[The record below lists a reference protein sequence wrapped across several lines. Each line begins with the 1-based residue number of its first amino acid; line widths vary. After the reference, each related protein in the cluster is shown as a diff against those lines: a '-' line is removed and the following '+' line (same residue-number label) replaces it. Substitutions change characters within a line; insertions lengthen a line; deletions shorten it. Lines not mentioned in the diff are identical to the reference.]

1 MRPRHHV
8 RIGQGRAKLGQH
20 DYFLLL
26 GVCIRP
32 RESNPR
38 VSLGVAAGAGN
49 PAIPGYPRNLVV
61 LRFPA
66 SLLVASLLLA
76 AAPALARAKPPTP
89 ELIERAEQ
97 GGQIGPS
104 KADLYRTYALAAPE
118 RLPAAFRSA
127 APWDGTLTLLEVRRH
142 LPRLREA
149 ARDEIQA
156 LLAPPASGP
165 SCSSSSSTQAN
176 ALSTT
181 HFHITYDGVDAGLT
195 AAGYAA
201 SLEDSWQKEVDS
213 FGWAAPPVLA
223 ANPAPGNRYHV
234 RIDDLGSGLYGFVS
248 PQGTYAGFVGN
259 NPATAWDDAD
269 AYASC
274 MVLNRDYSGFP
285 STPQASLDSTTA
297 HEFNHSI
304 QFGYGALAGA
314 NVPDDVFVEGGA
326 TWMEDEVHDAAD
338 DNRFYL
344 WPVFRDSMGDY
355 DNSPY
360 PYWITFRGM
369 TERYGAGSAGGAEQV
384 MQDFWE
390 LTSQNAKSNQ
400 EAMAAALGLR
410 GTTLADS
417 FHAYAVAAKF
427 NRPCAGGYAYPYCF
441 EEGAGY
447 VSIAGATSVHAT
459 VASVGASATSSVEDN
474 HALAWVAL
482 PSSTGPYDVTLS
494 NTSAGGQLR
503 GTVACD
509 TGSGLQLSA
518 LPSVAASGQS
528 SSLVG
533 FNPVGCAARVLV
545 VTNQSQ
551 TAANPTS
558 STSRSFAVSTAGA
571 PPTMHLLSVSK
582 TGSGNGTV
590 TSNPAGI
597 TCGADC
603 SQSYTAGTVVT
614 LAATPAAGSS
624 FSGWSGACSG
634 MSSCSVTMSE
644 SRSVTAA
651 FDLVPDNTP
660 PDTTITGGPS
670 GETTDS
676 TPTFIFT
683 SSEPG
688 STFSCQIDS
697 EPAVSCGSP
706 YTTDALAEGQH
717 TFSVTATDAADN
729 TDPSPAT
736 RDFTVAGAPP
746 PDQDPPETTISDGVS
761 GDTTDTTPTFAF
773 GSDEANST
781 FVCQVDQALP
791 GPCTSPYTTQPLGSG
806 THAFSVY
813 ARDAAGNED
822 PTPATRQFTVLDTVP
837 PAIAIFRLSP
847 SVFRAA
853 RSGPALSALVGTHI
867 SVALSEAATVT
878 FRVTRLMAGRR
889 VGGRCVRPTT
899 RNRSQPRCVRS
910 VLQRGRIVRELA
922 PGTTRLRYRGRL
934 AGRTLPAGRYR
945 LLARARDAAGNLS
958 SRRRA
963 PFLIV
968 R

>member
-1 MRPRHHV
+1 V
-8 RIGQGRAKLGQH
+8 R
-20 DYFLLL
+20 FL
-26 GVCIRP
+26 
-32 RESNPR
+32 
-38 VSLGVAAGAGN
+38 
-49 PAIPGYPRNLVV
+49 
-61 LRFPA
+61 A
-66 SLLVASLLLA
+66 SLLLASLVLA
-76 AAPALARAKPPTP
+76 AAPALARAEPPTP
-89 ELIERAEQ
+89 ELIDRAEK
-97 GGQIGPS
+97 GGQLDRS
-104 KADLYRTYALAAPE
+104 RADLYRTYALAAPE
-118 RLPAAFRSA
+118 RLPAAFRST
-127 APWDGTLTLLEVRRH
+127 APWDGTLTLLKVRRD

-149 ARDEIQA
+149 ARDEIQG
-156 LLAPPASGP
+156 LLAPPPSGP
-165 SCSSSSSTQAN
+165 SCSSSSGNQAN
-176 ALSTT
+176 VLATT

-195 AAGYAA
+195 VAGYAA

-213 FGWAAPPVLA
+213 FGWAAPPIFA

-234 RIDDLGSGLYGFVS
+234 RIDDLGPGLYGFVS
-248 PQGTYAGFVGN
+248 PQGTYAGLVGN

-285 STPQASLDSTTA
+285 SPPQASLDSTTA

-304 QFGYGALAGA
+304 QFGYGALAGG

-400 EAMAAALGLR
+400 EAMAAALGVR
-410 GTTLADS
+410 GTTLADA

-427 NRPCAGGYAYPYCF
+427 DRPCAGGYAYPYCF

-447 VSIAGATSVHAT
+447 VSIAGPTAVHAT
-459 VASVGASATSSVEDN
+459 VAGIGGSTTTSVEDN

-482 PSSTGPYDVTLS
+482 PSSTGPYDVILS

-509 TGSGLQLSA
+509 TGSGLQLSP
-518 LPSVAASGQS
+518 LPAVAASGQS
-528 SSLVG
+528 STLVG
-533 FNPVGCAARVLV
+533 YNPTGCTARVLV

-551 TAANPTS
+551 TAANPNS
-558 STSRSFAVSTAGA
+558 SASRSFSVSTAGA
-571 PPTMHLLSVSK
+571 PPTTHPLSVAK

-590 TSNPAGI
+590 TSNPEGI
-597 TCGADC
+597 DCGGDC
-603 SQSYTAGTVVT
+603 SQSYAEGTVVT
-614 LAATPAAGSS
+614 LSATAAAGSS

-634 MSSCSVTMSE
+634 TSSCSVTMSE

-660 PDTTITGGPS
+660 PNTTVTGGPDAD
-670 GETTDS
+670 TTDS
-676 TPTFIFT
+676 TPTFTFA

-688 STFSCQIDS
+688 STFSCRVDS
-697 EPAVSCGSP
+697 EPAVPCASP
-706 YTTDALAEGQH
+706 YTTDELADGPH

-736 RDFTVAGAPP
+736 RDFTVVGAPP
-746 PDQDPPETTISDGVS
+746 PDQDPPETTITEGLN
-761 GDTTDTTPTFAF
+761 GETTDNTPTFAF

-781 FVCQVDQALP
+781 FVCQIDQALP
-791 GPCTSPYTTQPLGSG
+791 EPCTSPYTTQLLGSG
-806 THAFSVY
+806 AHAFSVY

-822 PTPATRQFTVLDTVP
+822 PTPATLEFTVVLSSPTQPPVATQPPLISGLDTLA
-837 PAIAIFRLSP
+837 PAIGIFRLSP

-853 RSGPALSALVGTHI
+853 RSGPALSALVGTRI

-878 FRVTRLMAGRR
+878 FRVTRLLAGRR
-889 VGGRCVRPTT
+889 VGGRCVRPNA
-899 RNRSQPRCVRS
+899 RNRSRPRCARS
-910 VLQRGRIVRELA
+910 VRQPGRIVRELA
-922 PGTTRLRYRGRL
+922 PGTSRLRYRGRL
-934 AGRTLPAGRYR
+934 AGRTLPPGRYR
-945 LLARARDAAGNLS
+945 LLMRARDAAGNLS
-958 SRRRA
+958 SQRSA
-963 PFLIV
+963 TFVIV

>member
-1 MRPRHHV
+1 M
-8 RIGQGRAKLGQH
+8 
-20 DYFLLL
+20 
-26 GVCIRP
+26 
-32 RESNPR
+32 
-38 VSLGVAAGAGN
+38 
-49 PAIPGYPRNLVV
+49 
-61 LRFPA
+61 
-66 SLLVASLLLA
+66 
-76 AAPALARAKPPTP
+76 
-89 ELIERAEQ
+89 
-97 GGQIGPS
+97 
-104 KADLYRTYALAAPE
+104 
-118 RLPAAFRSA
+118 
-127 APWDGTLTLLEVRRH
+127 
-142 LPRLREA
+142 
-149 ARDEIQA
+149 
-156 LLAPPASGP
+156 
-165 SCSSSSSTQAN
+165 
-176 ALSTT
+176 
-181 HFHITYDGVDAGLT
+181 
-195 AAGYAA
+195 
-201 SLEDSWQKEVDS
+201 
-213 FGWAAPPVLA
+213 
-223 ANPAPGNRYHV
+223 
-234 RIDDLGSGLYGFVS
+234 
-248 PQGTYAGFVGN
+248 GN

-314 NVPDDVFVEGGA
+314 NTPDQVFVEGGA

-400 EAMAAALGLR
+400 EAIAAALSVR
-410 GTTLADS
+410 GTTLADA

-447 VSIAGATSVHAT
+447 VSIAGATPVHAT
-459 VASVGASATSSVEDN
+459 VASVGASATTSVEDN

-482 PSSTGPYDVTLS
+482 PSSAAPYDVTLS

-518 LPSVAASGQS
+518 LPSVAAGGQS

-533 FNPVGCAARVLV
+533 FNPAGCAARVLV

-558 STSRSFAVSTAGA
+558 SASRSFTVSTAGA
-571 PPTMHLLSVSK
+571 APTTHLLSVAK

-590 TSNPAGI
+590 TSNPGGI
-597 TCGADC
+597 NCGADC
-603 SQSYTAGTVVT
+603 SQSYTAGTEVA

-624 FSGWSGACSG
+624 FTGWSGACSG
-634 MSSCSVTMSE
+634 TSSCSVTMSD
-644 SRSVTAA
+644 SRSVSAG
-651 FDLVPDNTP
+651 FDLIPDNTP
-660 PDTTITGGPS
+660 PNTTITGGPS

-676 TPTFIFT
+676 TPTFAFA
-683 SSEPG
+683 SSEPS
-688 STFSCQIDS
+688 STFNCQVDS
-697 EPAVSCGSP
+697 EPAVACASP
-706 YTTDALAEGQH
+706 YTTGALAEGPH

-736 RDFTVAGAPP
+736 RDFTVVGAPP
-746 PDQDPPETTISDGVS
+746 LDQDPPETTISDGVS

-781 FVCQVDQALP
+781 FVCQIDQALP
-791 GPCTSPYTTQPLGSG
+791 GPCTSPYTTQPLGAG
-806 THAFSVY
+806 AHAFFVY
-813 ARDAAGNED
+813 ARDAAGNDD
-822 PTPATRQFTVLDTVP
+822 PTPATRQFTVVLSAPLDTVA
-837 PAIAIFRLSP
+837 PAIATFRLSP

-878 FRVTRLMAGRR
+878 FRVTRLVAGRW
-889 VGGRCVRPTT
+889 VR
-899 RNRSQPRCVRS
+899 
-910 VLQRGRIVRELA
+910 QRGRIVRELP

-934 AGRTLPAGRYR
+934 AGRTLPPGRYR
-945 LLARARDAAGNLS
+945 LLVRARDAAGNLS

-963 PFLIV
+963 QFLIV

>member
-1 MRPRHHV
+1 V
-8 RIGQGRAKLGQH
+8 
-20 DYFLLL
+20 
-26 GVCIRP
+26 
-32 RESNPR
+32 
-38 VSLGVAAGAGN
+38 VA
-49 PAIPGYPRNLVV
+49 
-61 LRFPA
+61 RFSA
-66 SLLVASLLLA
+66 SLLAASLLLV

-97 GGQIGPS
+97 GGQLGPS
-104 KADLYRTYALAAPE
+104 RADLYRTYALAAPE

-127 APWDGTLTLLEVRRH
+127 APWDGTLTLLEVRRD

-156 LLAPPASGP
+156 LLARPPASGP
-165 SCSSSSSTQAN
+165 SCSSSSGTQAN
-176 ALSTT
+176 TLSTT

-201 SLEDSWQKEVDS
+201 SLEESWQKEVDS
-213 FGWAAPPVLA
+213 FGWAAPPVFA
-223 ANPAPGNRYHV
+223 ANPAPGNRYPV
-234 RIDDLGSGLYGFVS
+234 RIDDLGPGLYGFVS
-248 PQGTYAGFVGN
+248 PQGTNAGFVGN
-259 NPATAWDDAD
+259 NPATAWDDSD

-274 MVLNRDYSGFP
+274 MVLNRNYSGFP
-285 STPQASLDSTTA
+285 STPQGSLDSTTA

-400 EAMAAALGLR
+400 EAMAAALGVR
-410 GTTLADS
+410 GTTLADA

-447 VSIAGATSVHAT
+447 VSIAGATIVDAT
-459 VASVGASATSSVEDN
+459 VSSVGASATTSVEDN

-482 PSSTGPYDVTLS
+482 PSSAAPYDVTLS

-533 FNPVGCAARVLV
+533 FNPAGCAARVLV

-558 STSRSFAVSTAGA
+558 STSRSFTVSTAGA

-597 TCGADC
+597 SCGADC

-624 FSGWSGACSG
+624 FTGWSGACSG
-634 MSSCSVTMSE
+634 TSSCSVTMSE

-660 PDTTITGGPS
+660 PDTTITGGPI

-676 TPTFIFT
+676 TPTFTFA
-683 SSEPG
+683 SSEPS
-688 STFSCQIDS
+688 STFSCQVDS
-697 EPAVSCGSP
+697 EPAVACGSP
-706 YTTDALAEGQH
+706 YTTGALAEGLH

-736 RDFTVAGAPP
+736 RSFTVVGAPP
-746 PDQDPPETTISDGVS
+746 PDLDPPETTISDGVS

-781 FVCQVDQALP
+781 FVCRIDQALA

-813 ARDAAGNED
+813 ARDAAGNDD
-822 PTPATRQFTVLDTVP
+822 PTPATRQFTVVLSAPAQPAVPTEPPVTPVLDTIA
-837 PAIAIFRLSP
+837 PAIATFRLSP

-878 FRVTRLMAGRR
+878 FRVTRRVAGRW
-889 VGGRCVRPTT
+889 VRK
-899 RNRSQPRCVRS
+899 
-910 VLQRGRIVRELA
+910 RGRIVRKLG

-934 AGRTLPAGRYR
+934 AGRTLPPGRYR
-945 LLARARDAAGNLS
+945 LLVRARDAAGNLS
-958 SRRRA
+958 SQRRA

>member
-1 MRPRHHV
+1 LDSKATASRV
-8 RIGQGRAKLGQH
+8 EERIGVPTRT
-20 DYFLLL
+20 D
-26 GVCIRP
+26 
-32 RESNPR
+32 
-38 VSLGVAAGAGN
+38 N
-49 PAIPGYPRNLVV
+49 PARVRAIPRSRGYPRNLVFV
-61 LRFPA
+61 RFLA
-66 SLLVASLLLA
+66 SCLFASLLLA

-97 GGQIGPS
+97 HGQLGRS
-104 KADLYRTYALAAPE
+104 KADLYRAYALAAPG

-127 APWDGTLTLLEVRRH
+127 APWDGTLTLLEVRRD

-149 ARDEIQA
+149 EREKIQT
-156 LLAPPASGP
+156 LLAPQPQGP
-165 SCSSSSSTQAN
+165 SCSSESSSQT
-176 ALSTT
+176 STHTTT

-195 AAGYAA
+195 VAGYAA
-201 SLEDSWQKEVDS
+201 SLEASWQKEVDS
-213 FGWAAPPVLA
+213 FGWAAPPTFS

-234 RIDDLGSGLYGFVS
+234 RIDDLGPGLYGFVS
-248 PQGTYAGFVGN
+248 PQGTHAGFVGN
-259 NPATAWDDAD
+259 NPATAWDDVD

-285 STPQASLDSTTA
+285 SPPQASLDSTTA

-304 QFGYGALAGA
+304 QFGYGGLSGP
-314 NVPDDVFVEGGA
+314 NLPDDVFVEGGA
-326 TWMEDEVHDAAD
+326 TWMEDEVHDAAN

-344 WPVFRDSMGDY
+344 WPAFRDSMGDY

-390 LTSQNAKSNQ
+390 LTSQNAESNQ
-400 EAMAAALGLR
+400 AAMASALGVR
-410 GTTLADS
+410 GTTLPDA

-427 NRPCAGGYAYPYCF
+427 NRPCAGGYVYPYCF

-447 VSIAGATSVHAT
+447 VSVAGATAVHAT
-459 VASVGASATSSVEDN
+459 VASVGGSATSSVEDN

-482 PSSTGPYDVTLS
+482 PSSAAPYDVTLS

-518 LPSVAASGQS
+518 LPSVASSGQS
-528 SSLVG
+528 RSLVG
-533 FNPVGCAARVLV
+533 FNPAGCAARVLV

-551 TAANPTS
+551 TADNPTS
-558 STSRSFAVSTAGA
+558 SASRSFTVSTAGA
-571 PPTMHLLSVSK
+571 PPTTHLLSVAK

-597 TCGADC
+597 NCGSDC
-603 SQSYTAGTVVT
+603 SHSYTAGTVVT

-634 MSSCSVTMSE
+634 TSSCSVTMSE

-660 PDTTITGGPS
+660 PNTSITGDPI

-676 TPTFIFT
+676 TPTFTFG

-688 STFSCQIDS
+688 SSFSCQVDS
-697 EPAVSCGSP
+697 GPTVACVSP
-706 YTTDALAEGQH
+706 YTTGELAEGPH
-717 TFSVTATDAADN
+717 TFSVTATDAAGN
-729 TDPSPAT
+729 TDQSPAT
-736 RDFTVAGAPP
+736 HAFSVAGAPA
-746 PDQDPPETTISDGVS
+746 PDQDPPETTISDGVT

-781 FVCQVDQALP
+781 FVCQIDQALP
-791 GPCTSPYTTQPLGSG
+791 EACTSPYTTQPLGTG

-822 PTPATRQFTVLDTVP
+822 PTPATRQFTVDTLP
-837 PAIAIFRLSP
+837 PAIASFRLSP

-853 RSGPALSALVGTHI
+853 RSGPALSALVGTRI

-878 FRVTRLMAGRR
+878 FRVTRLVAGRR
-889 VGGRCVRPTT
+889 VGGRCVRATA
-899 RNRSQPRCVRS
+899 RNRSQPRCTRS

-934 AGRTLPAGRYR
+934 AGRTLPPGRYR
-945 LLARARDAAGNLS
+945 LLVRARDAAGNLS
-958 SRRRA
+958 SQRRA

-968 R
+968 P

>member
-1 MRPRHHV
+1 VVV
-8 RIGQGRAKLGQH
+8 R
-20 DYFLLL
+20 FLASFL
-26 GVCIRP
+26 C
-32 RESNPR
+32 
-38 VSLGVAAGAGN
+38 
-49 PAIPGYPRNLVV
+49 
-61 LRFPA
+61 A
-66 SLLVASLLLA
+66 SLFIA
-76 AAPALARAKPPTP
+76 AAPALARAKPATP
-89 ELIERAEQ
+89 ELIERAER
-97 GGQIGPS
+97 GGQLDPS
-104 KADLYRTYALAAPE
+104 RADLYRAYALAAPE

-127 APWDGTLTLLEVRRH
+127 APWDGTLTLLEVRRD

-156 LLAPPASGP
+156 LLAPPPSGP
-165 SCSSSSSTQAN
+165 SCSSSSGTQAN

-181 HFHITYDGVDAGLT
+181 RFHITYDGVDAGLT

-201 SLEDSWQKEVDS
+201 SLEGSWQKEVDS
-213 FGWAAPPVLA
+213 FGWAAPPIFA
-223 ANPAPGNRYHV
+223 ANPAPGNRYPV
-234 RIDDLGSGLYGFVS
+234 RIDDLGPGLYGFVS
-248 PQGTYAGFVGN
+248 PQGTNAGFVGDN
-259 NPATAWDDAD
+259 SATAWDDTD

-304 QFGYGALAGA
+304 QFGYGALAGG
-314 NVPDDVFVEGGA
+314 NIPDDVFVEGGA

-384 MQDFWE
+384 MQEFWE

-410 GTTLADS
+410 GTTLADA

-447 VSIAGATSVHAT
+447 VSIAGATTVHAT

-482 PSSTGPYDVTLS
+482 PSSSAPYDVTLS

-518 LPSVAASGQS
+518 LPAVPASGQS
-528 SSLVG
+528 TSLVG
-533 FNPVGCAARVLV
+533 FNPAGCAARVLV

-558 STSRSFAVSTAGA
+558 SASRSFTVSTAAA

-597 TCGADC
+597 NCGADC

-634 MSSCSVTMSE
+634 TSSCSVTMSE

-651 FDLVPDNTP
+651 FNLVPDTTP
-660 PDTTITGGPS
+660 PNTTITGGPS

-676 TPTFIFT
+676 TPTFTFA
-683 SSEPG
+683 SSEP
-688 STFSCQIDS
+688 SSSFSCQVDS
-697 EPAVSCGSP
+697 EPAVACASP
-706 YTTDALAEGQH
+706 YTTGELTEGLH

-729 TDPSPAT
+729 TDPSPAS
-736 RDFTVAGAPP
+736 RSFTVVGASPP
-746 PDQDPPETTISDGVS
+746 PDLDPPETTISDGLT
-761 GDTTDTTPTFAF
+761 GDTTDNTPTFAF

-781 FVCQVDQALP
+781 FVCQIDQALP
-791 GPCTSPYTTQPLGSG
+791 EACTSPYTTQPLGTG

-822 PTPATRQFTVLDTVP
+822 PTPATRQFTVVPPSEAPVISVLDTVA
-837 PAIAIFRLSP
+837 PAIANFRLSP

-853 RSGPALSALVGTHI
+853 RSGPALSALVGTRI
-867 SVALSEAATVT
+867 SVSLSEAATVT
-878 FRVTRLMAGRR
+878 FRVTRLVAGRW
-889 VGGRCVRPTT
+889 VR
-899 RNRSQPRCVRS
+899 
-910 VLQRGRIVRELA
+910 QRGRIVRELA
-922 PGTTRLRYRGRL
+922 SGTTRLRYRGRL
-934 AGRTLPAGRYR
+934 AGRTLAPGRYR
-945 LLARARDAAGNLS
+945 LLVRARDAAGNLS

-963 PFLIV
+963 SFLIV